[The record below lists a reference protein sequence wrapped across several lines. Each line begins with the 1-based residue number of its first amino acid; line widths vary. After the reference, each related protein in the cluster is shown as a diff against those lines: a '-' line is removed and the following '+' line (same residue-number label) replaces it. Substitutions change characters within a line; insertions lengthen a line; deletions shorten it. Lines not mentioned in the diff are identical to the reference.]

1 MKHLKRI
8 FESKFMIDT
17 NYLGDMLQEISDIG
31 YLSHVESN
39 WWSDDR
45 GNSIKI
51 TIYGKSGKA
60 VGVSHGVSGDYIYL
74 DEAMEVIERLISYLN
89 SEGYLLDQPSDKK
102 IQVIKQRPTT
112 KTESEIKIETSKYS
126 SVNMKWDDE
135 ISGYKIMGLLGL
147 NFRG

>member
-51 TIYGKSGKA
+51 TIYGKNGKA
-60 VGVSHGVSGDYIYL
+60 AGGSPRIR
-74 DEAMEVIERLISYLN
+74 RLHIL
-89 SEGYLLDQPSDKK
+89 
-102 IQVIKQRPTT
+102 R
-112 KTESEIKIETSKYS
+112 
-126 SVNMKWDDE
+126 
-135 ISGYKIMGLLGL
+135 
-147 NFRG
+147 